1 MLGNGG
7 LTHLL
12 PSQVQAAPGDLLGSF
27 TFFAVTVAVVTCGTA
42 PLVADLPETGI
53 AVGVTTVG
61 VTTVGVTAVGV
72 TTVGVTAFGVT
83 VTLVVDVAALALAS
97 AIDLVV
103 AATSA

>member
-1 MLGNGG
+1 M
-7 LTHLL
+7 L

-42 PLVADLPETGI
+42 TLVADLPENGI

-61 VTTVGVTAVGV
+61 VTTVGVTAL
-72 TTVGVTAFGVT
+72 GVT
-83 VTLVVDVAALALAS
+83 VTLVVDVAALAFAS